1 MVVDLLL
8 PAFTDRSHGQGYQD
22 TLVDVV
28 LSSTTRGDVVAR
40 NAESAGTA
48 AALAAERKLRLMGEQ
63 CAREG
68 FVLVPFS
75 VESMGVLT
83 PTAINLVTQLARA
96 RGIRRGIETNRSINN
111 AFKTLS
117 VIIQRSNAQI
127 LINRFVNHSE
137 MLPDPESEEINM

>member
-1 MVVDLLL
+1 M
-8 PAFTDRSHGQGYQD
+8 
-22 TLVDVV
+22 
-28 LSSTTRGDVVAR
+28 
-40 NAESAGTA
+40 
-48 AALAAERKLRLMGEQ
+48 
-63 CAREG
+63 
-68 FVLVPFS
+68 LVPFS

-96 RGIRRGIETNRSINN
+96 RGIRRGIEINRSINN

>member
-1 MVVDLLL
+1 M
-8 PAFTDRSHGQGYQD
+8 
-22 TLVDVV
+22 
-28 LSSTTRGDVVAR
+28 VAR

-75 VESMGVLT
+75 VESTGVLT

-96 RGIRRGIETNRSINN
+96 RGIRRGIESNKSINN
-111 AFKTLS
+111 AFKSLS
-117 VIIQRSNAQI
+117 VIIQRSNAQMM
-127 LINRFVNHSE
+127 INRFVNHAE
-137 MLPDPESEEINM
+137 MLPDPEPEN

>member
-1 MVVDLLL
+1 
-8 PAFTDRSHGQGYQD
+8 
-22 TLVDVV
+22 
-28 LSSTTRGDVVAR
+28 
-40 NAESAGTA
+40 
-48 AALAAERKLRLMGEQ
+48 MGEQ

-75 VESMGVLT
+75 VESTGVFT
-83 PTAINLVTQLARA
+83 ETAINLVTRLARA
-96 RGIRRGIETNRSINN
+96 RGVRRGIETNRSINY

-137 MLPDPESEEINM
+137 MLPDPESEDINV